1 MKSKHSISSPRNPR
15 DSSTLPYPA
24 PVSSV
29 RFHWLTT
36 RRAVGEHG
44 RYKQVEL
51 DISEL
56 TSRLESRDV
65 VTSPAPNKVQD
76 VRRRAQ
82 ETGAGPQGG

>member
-1 MKSKHSISSPRNPR
+1 MSLLDLNITQDRYRAGPRFKCTIAR
-15 DSSTLPYPA
+15 
-24 PVSSV
+24 
-29 RFHWLTT
+29 LTT
-36 RRAVGEHG
+36 AGAVGEHG

-65 VTSPAPNKVQD
+65 VTRPAPNRVQD